1 MPLRNLGWLLGAIGV
16 FVLGFAV
23 AYTAPTEERSRD
35 YGNMKL
41 LVDVMEQVRKNY
53 VTELSPERERKLFED
68 MINGGLERLDPHST
82 YINPHDFREFDKVS
96 KGSFGGV
103 GIQLGTDR
111 QNRGQ
116 LIVLSPMVGTP
127 AYEKGILA
135 GDAILKI
142 DGKTTEGMRSTE
154 AVDLITGEIGK
165 DVTLTILHEG
175 AKDPIDVTITRAEIK
190 VPSVMGDLRKA
201 DNPKEW
207 DFFVDKENKIG
218 YIRLSAFSETA
229 AQEVKNAVEDLERDG
244 VRGLILDLRNDP
256 GGLLDQAVKISDL
269 FLTEG
274 RIVTI
279 KGRNDEEHPYDAKE
293 AGTLLTPAEKF
304 PIAVLVNKFSAS
316 ASEIVAAALQDHKR
330 AVVIGERSYGKGSVQ
345 HVIKLDEAERGKS
358 ALKLT
363 TASYWRPSGKNI
375 HRFPDA
381 KETDEWGVKPN
392 EGFEVPMK
400 DEERLEYL
408 IYRHDRDVVRG
419 KNAPPVKTEEKKD
432 DKTDAKKDEKKD
444 KKPFEDRV
452 LQKAL
457 DHLRGEIKKV
467 GAMPVAPE
475 ALPS

>member
-1 MPLRNLGWLLGAIGV
+1 
-16 FVLGFAV
+16 
-23 AYTAPTEERSRD
+23 
-35 YGNMKL
+35 
-41 LVDVMEQVRKNY
+41 
-53 VTELSPERERKLFED
+53 
-68 MINGGLERLDPHST
+68 
-82 YINPHDFREFDKVS
+82 
-96 KGSFGGV
+96 
-103 GIQLGTDR
+103 
-111 QNRGQ
+111 
-116 LIVLSPMVGTP
+116 
-127 AYEKGILA
+127 
-135 GDAILKI
+135 
-142 DGKTTEGMRSTE
+142 MRSSE

-175 AKDPIDVTITRAEIK
+175 AKEPVDITITRAEIK
-190 VPSVMGDLRKA
+190 VPSVLGDLRKT
-201 DNPKEW
+201 DNPKAW
-207 DFFVDKENKIG
+207 DFMIDKESKIG
-218 YIRLSAFSETA
+218 YIRLSTFSETA
-229 AQEVKNAVEDLERDG
+229 AQEMQEAVEQLQHDG
-244 VRGLILDLRNDP
+244 VRGLIIDLRNDP

-279 KGRNDEEHPYDAKE
+279 KGRNESEHAYDAKE

-304 PIAVLVNKFSAS
+304 PIAVLINKFSAS
-316 ASEIVAAALQDHKR
+316 ASEILSAALQDHKR
-330 AVVIGERSYGKGSVQ
+330 AVIIGERSYGKGSVQ
-345 HVIKLDEAERGKS
+345 HVIKLDEADRGKS

-400 DEERLEYL
+400 DDERLEYL

-419 KNAPPVKTEEKKD
+419 KNTPPAKVEDKKD
-432 DKTDAKKDEKKD
+432 EKTDAKKDEKKD

-467 GAMPVAPE
+467 GALPVVPE